1 MERSEQ
7 SVSGYFLKNPGSLLD
22 YSFDWGFQL
31 FETGETI
38 ETDLGWTI
46 VPDLS
51 GQGGLAVTQTSSSTT
66 TTTAFLSG
74 GWPGEAYMVCSR
86 IRTTKGREV
95 QRSMTI
101 RIANN

>member
-1 MERSEQ
+1 M
-7 SVSGYFLKNPGSLLD
+7 SGYFLKNPGSLLD

-31 FETGETI
+31 FEPGETI
-38 ETDLGWTI
+38 AADLGWTV
-46 VPDLS
+46 VPENAAE
-51 GQGGLAVTQTSSSTT
+51 GGLALDQTSTTPT

-74 GWPGEAYMVCSR
+74 GKPGEAYLVCSR
-86 IRTTKGREV
+86 IRTTLGREA